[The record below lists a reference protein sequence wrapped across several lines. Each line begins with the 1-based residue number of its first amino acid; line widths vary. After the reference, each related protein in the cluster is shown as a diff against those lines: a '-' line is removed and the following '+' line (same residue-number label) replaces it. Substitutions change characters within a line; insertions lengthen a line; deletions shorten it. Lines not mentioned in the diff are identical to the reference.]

1 MLTRARNAI
10 SSVAAARRRRAPRTL
25 IEFASR
31 IECDAAGLRNLSQT
45 LSPARLAAAVSD
57 LALACDHLAEAT
69 EAWDRWLGCEAQ
81 MLLVVGAAEAA
92 AVDAREHLQA
102 LLCDLRR
109 CGDDARSLSV
119 SLTVLARHNGRAEAT
134 S

>member
-10 SSVAAARRRRAPRTL
+10 SSVAAARRRRSPRTL

-31 IECDAAGLRNLSQT
+31 IEFDAAGLRDQSQT

-57 LALACDHLAEAT
+57 VALTCDHLVEAI
-69 EAWDRWLGCEAQ
+69 EAWDRWLGGEAQ
-81 MLLVVGAAEAA
+81 PLLVVGAAQAV
-92 AVDAREHLQA
+92 VDAREHLQA
-102 LLCDLRR
+102 LLSDLHRS
-109 CGDDARSLSV
+109 GEDARSLSV
-119 SLTVLARHNGRAEAT
+119 SLTALARHNGRAGAT